1 MATYIYT
8 TARFIGS
15 HTHQHIIFTSAS
27 GTNQV
32 HVLYVIINPQ
42 HKIHIFARCTE
53 RDPQGESNGE
63 LKKAAVCMYQLSMIS
78 SQLCKYHI
86 CMYVCIVCTVWST
99 LNQHSAFCAA
109 SPPHC
114 PSIHQPASS
123 PAQCH
128 SHPAAPLGHKPG
140 WHRRNRC
147 SNASTVQLG
156 TIRHRIRFCETTK
169 HHQHHQHYQCLC
181 RPRTCMHRQS
191 SWSPSVQVGMLP
203 GHADPPKHQHVTPNR
218 TISQDATVF
227 CQCQRSV
234 QPAHQSCLL
243 CTILRKLITMH
254 SISLPFACTL
264 HVGLNNL
271 DIMIGHCWL
280 MLHTCAAAITPTK
293 LHERNSC
300 ACSTA
305 HGQQQGAPEGTW
317 ATGCTPSTPASQS
330 RH

>member
-156 TIRHRIRFCETTK
+156 TLPQKSVTVKQSNTTSTTNIINASVNPGHVCTDRAAAHQPFNLACCMDTLIHQNTNTSRPP
-169 HHQHHQHYQCLC
+169 HHFAGHNCVLPVSEVCAASPSIPSAVRNTLQTHHYALHF
-181 RPRTCMHRQS
+181 TAICMH
-191 SWSPSVQVGMLP
+191 PSCWAQ
-203 GHADPPKHQHVTPNR
+203 
-218 TISQDATVF
+218 
-227 CQCQRSV
+227 
-234 QPAHQSCLL
+234 QP
-243 CTILRKLITMH
+243 
-254 SISLPFACTL
+254 
-264 HVGLNNL
+264 
-271 DIMIGHCWL
+271 
-280 MLHTCAAAITPTK
+280 
-293 LHERNSC
+293 
-300 ACSTA
+300 
-305 HGQQQGAPEGTW
+305 
-317 ATGCTPSTPASQS
+317 
-330 RH
+330 